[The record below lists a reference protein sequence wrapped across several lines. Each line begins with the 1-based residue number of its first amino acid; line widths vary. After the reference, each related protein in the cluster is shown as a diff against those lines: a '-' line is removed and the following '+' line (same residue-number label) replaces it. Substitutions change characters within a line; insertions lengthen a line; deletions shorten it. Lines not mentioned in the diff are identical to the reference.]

1 MFDDVWFGICGSLA
15 GKFQVS
21 VFHVQSGHDI
31 GGSHAGRFHVSVF
44 LDQSGDDDYGGHPGH
59 PSKFH
64 VFDTGN
70 QTGGLFTLVVG
81 IAVTISAS

>member
-1 MFDDVWFGICGSLA
+1 MQFAQL
-15 GKFQVS
+15 S
-21 VFHVQSGHDI
+21 VE
-31 GGSHAGRFHVSVF
+31 
-44 LDQSGDDDYGGHPGH
+44 DDDYGGHPGH